1 MQQLTFVGPGRV
13 EWDEAEAP
21 VVSAPEQAIV
31 EPLAVATCDLDR
43 AIVEGSTPFEGPFA
57 LGHEMVARVV
67 EIGDGVSGAQPGHR
81 VVVPFQVS
89 CGECPRCL
97 RGLTANCKRGG
108 MYGVGAAGG
117 GFGGALSDRVRV
129 PFADAMLVPLPDGV
143 EPATAASA
151 PDNISDAWRSVVPP
165 LRERPGGRVLIL
177 AGPGANS
184 IPLYAVQIARASGAE
199 SVSLL
204 TRYREVA
211 AKAEALG
218 ADVEIVEKWPESY
231 GRHDVVVENA
241 NEPRGLACAL
251 ASLRA
256 GGHCT
261 VSSMH
266 FGGVAEIPILQMF
279 MTSVTMSTGRAPSR
293 QLLEPVLELIAS
305 GAIDPTQVTSETA
318 TWDDAPEALL
328 GYTTKLVV
336 TRDGGGVSA

>member
-1 MQQLTFVGPGRV
+1 MQQLTYVEPGRV
-13 EWDEAEAP
+13 EWEEAEAP
-21 VVSAPEQAIV
+21 AVGAPEQAIV

-67 EIGDGVSGAQPGHR
+67 ETGDGVSVAKPGDR
-81 VVVPFQVS
+81 VVVPFQIS

-97 RGLTANCKRGG
+97 RGLTESCKRGG

-117 GFGGALSDRVRV
+117 GFGGALSERVAV

-151 PDNISDAWRSVVPP
+151 PDNISDAWRSIVPP
-165 LRERPGGRVLIL
+165 LRDRPGGRVLIL

-184 IPLYAVQIARASGAE
+184 IPLYAVQIAQASGAE
-199 SVSLL
+199 SVTVL
-204 TRYREVA
+204 TRNEDTA
-211 AKAEALG
+211 GKAERLG
-218 ADVEIVEKWPESY
+218 AEVELVDEWPESH
-231 GRHDVVVENA
+231 GRHDVVLEHA
-241 NEPRGLACAL
+241 NEREGLATAL
-251 ASLRA
+251 SSLRA

-261 VSSMH
+261 SSSMH
-266 FGGVAEIPILQMF
+266 FGGVAEIPIFQMF
-279 MTSVTMSTGRAPSR
+279 LTGVTFSTGRARSR

-305 GAIDPTQVTSETA
+305 GAIDPSQVTSETA
-318 TWDDAPEALL
+318 SWDDAPEALL

-336 TRDGGGVSA
+336 TRP